1 MRIPRCHVDM
11 KLAVNT
17 EVTLPETAA
26 RHLRQV
32 LRMRADDDAILFN
45 GQDGRDYQATLLSL
59 NKQAVKA
66 RIISTRAVESSPVLS
81 IHLAIGISKGTR
93 MDFAVQK
100 AVELGVSSI
109 SPLITERTVVRLSN
123 DRITKRMHHWKGIII
138 HACEQ
143 SGRCWLPTLNA
154 AMNLDDWLEQNSF
167 PGLLLDQTAEHCLP
181 DISKPESDI
190 CILVGPE
197 GGLSAKEN
205 RLAGIRGMTGIRLGP
220 RIMRTETAP
229 LAAIAAM
236 QLCLGDFRSSK
247 G

>member
-11 KLAVNT
+11 ALAADT
-17 EVTLPETAA
+17 EVTLPEAAA

-32 LRMRADDDAILFN
+32 LRLRPGDESILFN
-45 GQDGRDYQATLLSL
+45 GRDGKDYRASL
-59 NKQAVKA
+59 MSLRKQAVTM
-66 RIISTRAVESSPVLS
+66 RIIGAGAVEPPPVMA

-93 MDFAVQK
+93 MDFALQK

-109 SPLITERTVVRLSN
+109 TPLITERTVVRLP
-123 DRITKRMHHWKGIII
+123 DERMARRMNHWQGIII

-143 SGRCWLPTLNA
+143 SGRRWLPPLSQVQP
-154 AMNLDDWLEQNSF
+154 LDNWLQGTNV
-167 PGLLLDQTAEHCLP
+167 PGLLLDSEAEYCLP
-181 DISKPESDI
+181 DLPRPETGI

-197 GGLSAKEN
+197 GGLSTREKQ
-205 RLAGIRGMTGIRLGP
+205 LAGTKDLTGVRLGP

-236 QLCLGDFRSSK
+236 QVCWGDFRQ
-247 G
+247 